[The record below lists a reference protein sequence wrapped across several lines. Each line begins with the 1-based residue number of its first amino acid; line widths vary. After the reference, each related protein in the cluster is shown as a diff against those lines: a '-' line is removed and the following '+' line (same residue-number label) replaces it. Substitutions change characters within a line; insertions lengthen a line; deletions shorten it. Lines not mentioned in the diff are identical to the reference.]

1 MASRRLPLAAVPNA
15 VNSPVRNV
23 ASISGKRTRAQ
34 AGDAREN
41 TDGQPPSKKQALA
54 YPPEDEENVDPKR
67 RRGVFAAAQ
76 DKFDHVFSKR
86 SNNSQ
91 PTAFERKLASAREKK
106 TTPQPRTLD
115 RTQKQNADNL
125 ESIRQWQKHYRRQFP
140 QFVFYFDTV
149 PEDVRHKAMRSIRT
163 LGAREE
169 KFFSK
174 SVTHVVTSRSLPA
187 EANSTSPDDEGKYDG
202 KQDAAQ
208 AESAQSTAPGQ
219 RRTATLLDAASRRA
233 QQQSSYA
240 HQCIDVRRPQDSGPD
255 VIAKAR
261 ALNIKIWALEKLH
274 RVLDTILDNDTGE
287 PMVDTRAANRTSN
300 RATTQDVDLEQLLR
314 HEKVR
319 GPADRDMNV
328 VAQDMVS
335 LRGTYIYIHDMD
347 EKTKPV
353 MVREYQRPPTKEQG
367 KWPQLRLSGPG
378 RCPFVE
384 DPNYAKKAAQDRD
397 ARTSKTEDI
406 AHRTTRQNA
415 ATQALV
421 EREVNLRRSPRKL
434 AQATNPPMKQTQ
446 PAIQP
451 PPTRRQSSA
460 EVTPAFFNSTAAN
473 MRGLPR
479 MVRGEPVASG
489 VQPSN
494 VTSAI
499 RSQAISSTAISS
511 TAPGLQR
518 RFGDSKEVS
527 LLKRKVLAS
536 NHSVPSSY
544 ANDVRAAINDD
555 QCPPPRAAKRK
566 AQETLGVVQEDED
579 AGEQSRGRAT
589 ATKRKKV
596 LEKDP
601 KPGYCE
607 NCRDKFDDF
616 EEHIGSRKHRKF
628 ATTLDNWRDLDALLL
643 QLKRPHK
650 EKEIHRH

>member
-1 MASRRLPLAAVPNA
+1 MASRRLPLATVPNA

-23 ASISGKRTRAQ
+23 AAAVAAAVSGKRTRAQ
-34 AGDAREN
+34 AGDTRES
-41 TDGQPPSKKQALA
+41 TYGQPPTKKQALA
-54 YPPEDEENVDPKR
+54 IAYPNEDEENVDPR
-67 RRGVFAAAQ
+67 PRRG
-76 DKFDHVFSKR
+76 
-86 SNNSQ
+86 

-106 TTPQPRTLD
+106 TTPQLQPQPQPQSRTLD
-115 RTQKQNADNL
+115 RTLKQQADNL
-125 ESIRQWQKHYRRQFP
+125 ESVRQWQKHYRRQFP
-140 QFVFYFDTV
+140 QFVFYFDNV
-149 PEDVRHKAMRSIRT
+149 SDDVRHKAMQSIRL

-174 SVTHVVTSRSLPA
+174 SVTHVVTTRAVPA
-187 EANSTSPDDEGKYDG
+187 ETNSTSPDDEGKYDG

-208 AESAQSTAPGQ
+208 
-219 RRTATLLDAASRRA
+219 LD
-233 QQQSSYA
+233 
-240 HQCIDVRRPQDSGPD
+240 IDARRPQGSGAD
-255 VIAKAR
+255 IIAKAR
-261 ALNIKIWALEKLH
+261 ALSIKIWALEKLH
-274 RVLDTILDNDTGE
+274 RVLDTILDKETGE
-287 PMVDTRAANRTSN
+287 PVVDTRASTRPSN

-335 LRGTYIYIHDMD
+335 LRGPYIYIHDMD

-353 MVREYQRPPTKEQG
+353 MVREYQKPQSKEQG
-367 KWPQLRLSGPG
+367 KWPQFRLSGPG
-378 RCPFVE
+378 RCPFIE
-384 DPNYAKKAAQDRD
+384 DPNHAKKAARDRE
-397 ARTSKTEDI
+397 ARTSKAQDL

-415 ATQALV
+415 ANQALV
-421 EREVNLRRSPRKL
+421 EREINLRRSPRKL
-434 AQATNPPMKQTQ
+434 AQPTNLPMKQSQ
-446 PAIQP
+446 SVIQP
-451 PPTRRQSSA
+451 PPTRRQSST

-544 ANDVRAAINDD
+544 ATDVRAAINDD

-579 AGEQSRGRAT
+579 AAEQSRGRVNT
-589 ATKRKKV
+589 TKRKKMP
-596 LEKDP
+596 EKDP

-616 EEHIGSRKHRKF
+616 EEHIASRKHRKF
-628 ATTLDNWRDLDALLL
+628 AMTLDNWRDLDALLQ

-650 EKEIHRH
+650 EKTIHEH